1 MSAGCEVHPG
11 NASHNFFHVAFQG
24 RDILSFQGTSWEP
37 AQEAPLWV
45 NLAIQVLNQDKWTR
59 ETVQWLLND
68 TCPKFVSGLLESG
81 KSELE
86 KQGQPVFLTPCTPL
100 QGSKRA
106 FPFQGSHPF
115 EHSKKRNAQDGL
127 DKG

>member
-11 NASHNFFHVAFQG
+11 NASNNFFHVAFQG
-24 RDILSFQGTSWEP
+24 KDILSFQGTSWEP
-37 AQEAPLWV
+37 TQEAPLWV

-59 ETVQWLLND
+59 ETVQWLLNG
-68 TCPKFVSGLLESG
+68 TCPQFVSGLLESG

-86 KQGQPVFLTPCTPL
+86 KQGQPAFLTPYIPL

-115 EHSKKRNAQDGL
+115 EHSKKRKAQEGL